1 MTLTPVPNVAN
12 SVAINQEEVLKALNL
27 NPRDPNV
34 QALVLVCQQYDLDP
48 VLKHAVL
55 IKGNLY
61 VTRDGLLHVAH
72 KSGRLDGIVVEDEG
86 ETAKEWWAKVT
97 VHVKGQTHGYSYKGR
112 YPKSGHQTQYGPEMA
127 VKCAEVMALR
137 RAFGVTGIA
146 TVEEQWDKADALE
159 AAGEIVAGGTV
170 AAYGEEGPS
179 SEPPATSLD
188 DAVPSFTEHR
198 PLEGWEK
205 ALHASMGEVFGSLPK
220 NQMDA
225 YRRRL
230 VLAVS
235 GELKSSRALTPE
247 ERQDFHAMLAQF
259 HDNQIHFA
267 PDGDD
272 WKIEQ
277 GPAPEPSLTEA
288 LEASLA
294 AVPDPEEDEAISVLR
309 EAIGQVA
316 GLGEARVLKRAR
328 RIAED
333 NGWPAPEAFDQIAGD
348 TLATVMAEVLAK
360 IDGAD

>member
-86 ETAKEWWAKVT
+86 ENAKEWWAKVT
-97 VHVKGQTHGYSYKGR
+97 VHVKGQSHGYSYKGR

-170 AAYGEEGPS
+170 AAYGEEGPAS
-179 SEPPATSLD
+179 APPATSLD

-225 YRRRL
+225 YRR
-230 VLAVS
+230 
-235 GELKSSRALTPE
+235 
-247 ERQDFHAMLAQF
+247 
-259 HDNQIHFA
+259 FA

-309 EAIGQVA
+309 EAIGQVS

-333 NGWPAPEAFDQIAGD
+333 AGRTPPEAFESITGD
-348 TLATVMAEVLAK
+348 TLAEVMAEVLAK
-360 IDGAD
+360 IDEANNG

>member
-1 MTLTPVPNVAN
+1 
-12 SVAINQEEVLKALNL
+12 
-27 NPRDPNV
+27 
-34 QALVLVCQQYDLDP
+34 
-48 VLKHAVL
+48 
-55 IKGNLY
+55 
-61 VTRDGLLHVAH
+61 
-72 KSGRLDGIVVEDEG
+72 
-86 ETAKEWWAKVT
+86 
-97 VHVKGQTHGYSYKGR
+97 
-112 YPKSGHQTQYGPEMA
+112 MA

-146 TVEEQWDKADALE
+146 TVEEQWDKHDEAIETETVPTPAPVSALD
-159 AAGEIVAGGTV
+159 GEIVGAGRT
-170 AAYGEEGPS
+170 AAASGEEGPT
-179 SEPPATSLD
+179 SEPSAPTSLD
-188 DAVPSFTEHR
+188 QAVPSFTEHR

-205 ALHASMGEVFGSLPK
+205 ALHASMGEVFGNLPK

-259 HDNQIHFA
+259 HDDMLHFA

-294 AVPDPEEDEAISVLR
+294 AVPDDPEEEAIGVLR

-316 GLGEARVLKRAR
+316 GLGEVRVLKRAR

-333 NGWPAPEAFDQIAGD
+333 AGRTPPEAFESIAGD
-348 TLATVMAEVLAK
+348 TLADVMAEVLAK
-360 IDGAD
+360 IDEQNQ